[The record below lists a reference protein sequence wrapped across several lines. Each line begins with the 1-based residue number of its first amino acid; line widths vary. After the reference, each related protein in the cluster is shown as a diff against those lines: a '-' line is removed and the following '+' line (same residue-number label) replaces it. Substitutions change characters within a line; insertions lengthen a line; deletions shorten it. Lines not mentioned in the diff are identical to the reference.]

1 MPRPS
6 PLRRKTILVV
16 EDDRG
21 ASDFVRDA
29 LEAEGYRC
37 VPASEGRLALDMAR
51 EEQPCLI
58 TLDLDLPDTD
68 GHAVLHGLKLD
79 AVTSGIPVVVISAF
93 ERGLPAADRAGLAGY
108 FTKPVDLDALTT
120 AVYAAAGPA
129 CPAP

>member
-1 MPRPS
+1 MLRPS

-37 VPASEGRLALDMAR
+37 VPASEGRLALDLAR
-51 EEQPCLI
+51 DERPCLI

-68 GHAVLHGLKLD
+68 GHTVLHGLKVD
-79 AVTSGIPVVVISAF
+79 AATSGIPIVVISAF

-108 FTKPVDLDALTT
+108 LTKPIDLEALRG
-120 AVYAAAGPA
+120 AVEAAAGPA
-129 CPAP
+129 CAPP